1 MRLELIRKY
10 QIQFQ
15 WLQHVSEELILRLT
29 TDVGKKQP
37 MQEIRILTRLLTS
50 EEVAVQMPSIE

>member
-1 MRLELIRKY
+1 MCLELIWKY

-29 TDVGKKQP
+29 TDVSKKQP
-37 MQEIRILTRLLTS
+37 MQEIHMLTRLLTL
-50 EEVAVQMPSIE
+50 EEVVVQIPSIE

>member
-1 MRLELIRKY
+1 MHLELIRKY
-10 QIQFQ
+10 QIQFR
-15 WLQHVSEELILRLT
+15 WLQHVSEELILGLT

-37 MQEIRILTRLLTS
+37 MQVIRMLARLLTS